1 MGEVVINNEKVNKPF
16 SLNYLLIGKNDYELQ
31 ETEDHQAQLKSSFY
45 LINSEWQNI
54 NMALK
59 FMTL

>member
-1 MGEVVINNEKVNKPF
+1 MVINNEKVNKPF

-45 LINSEWQNI
+45 LINSE
-54 NMALK
+54 
-59 FMTL
+59 

>member
-45 LINSEWQNI
+45 LINSE
-54 NMALK
+54 
-59 FMTL
+59 